1 MQTLEELAPPPSL
14 GLSTIPGTV
23 SMSDAMLGST
33 FRALDAAL
41 QARDIC
47 THTHCQRVIYYSL
60 TLGRMMGLSEHELV
74 TLERGVFLHDIGK
87 IHMPDSVL
95 LKPGLLS
102 DTERTV
108 MQQHAV
114 IGFDMLRHNPLL
126 TDAAEI
132 VLTHHER
139 YNGSGYPMGLRGE
152 DIPLGA
158 RICAIADTFDAITS
172 IRPYRTPMSVEEACS
187 YIESEHGRHYDPEI
201 VDMFTALP
209 PSQWQEVQRVARAS
223 TALTNLFQ
231 AA

>member
-1 MQTLEELAPPPSL
+1 MQMLEAIASSPSM
-14 GLSTIPGTV
+14 GFSTIPGTV
-23 SMSDAMLGST
+23 SLSDATLGST

-60 TLGRMMGLSEHELV
+60 ALGRMLGLAEHELV

-102 DTERTV
+102 EAERTV
-108 MQQHAV
+108 MQAHPL
-114 IGFDMLRHNPLL
+114 IGYEMLRHNPLL

-132 VLTHHER
+132 VFTHHER
-139 YNGSGYPMGLRGE
+139 YNGSGYPMGLRGD
-152 DIPLGA
+152 DIPLGS
-158 RICAIADTFDAITS
+158 RICAITDTFDAITS
-172 IRPYRTPMSVEEACS
+172 IRPYRTPMSFEEACA
-187 YIESEHGRHYDPEI
+187 YIQSERGRHFDPEI
-201 VDMFTALP
+201 VDTFTALE
-209 PSQWQEVQRVARAS
+209 PSRWAEIQRLAGTGTS
-223 TALTNLFQ
+223 LTGLLH